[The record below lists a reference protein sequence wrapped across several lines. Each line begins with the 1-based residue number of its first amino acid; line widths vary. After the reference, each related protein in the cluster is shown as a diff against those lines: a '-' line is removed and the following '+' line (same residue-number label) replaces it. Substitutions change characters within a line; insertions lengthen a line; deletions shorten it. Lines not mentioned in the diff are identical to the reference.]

1 MGATDLASPSP
12 DIRRARI
19 PVSQEGEWF
28 VDGAE
33 TNEWFSDFS
42 DVFKHPH
49 SPTPERQEP
58 ARPSTAPSREAP
70 LGPKSTFWALPPQS
84 LVLDAPRDVTLP
96 LNFLNVYPAILRKF
110 PGPPIE
116 ALGRTISY
124 LQALFTESP
133 GFHPFITHLSTDSP
147 PASEFVGKR
156 VAEDLERRLIR
167 IAQNLFSFFHGDV
180 NIVKQYLDECPA
192 ELIPR
197 PLFILSTTDS
207 TSGRMSKGVHGFN
220 NGVEGGARL
229 WQSPV
234 KEAVWMRH
242 IEHVTMQEN
251 IRMCFAT
258 IARKGVTTTTALPS
272 QQRNPLQSVPPL
284 PPPPPQPPL
293 AQQIV
298 PAPQFSPQPP
308 QFPFPPPP
316 PNHAG
321 QITPIT
327 PLRAPQPPQI
337 FHVPPPP
344 MNQMQLPGPTQ
355 VLPQPNFGTPQP
367 PAPISAP
374 ISGPT
379 HFVQPPP
386 HTLPSITRSA
396 SAPGQSF
403 KDDIVRLETQMS
415 RLLQLVESKSRQ

>member
-42 DVFKHPH
+42 DVFKHPP

-58 ARPSTAPSREAP
+58 ARTSTAPSREAP
-70 LGPKSTFWALPPQS
+70 LGPKPTFWALPLQS

-167 IAQNLFSFFHGDV
+167 IVQNLFSFFHGDV

-192 ELIPR
+192 ELIPV
-197 PLFILSTTDS
+197 LSS
-207 TSGRMSKGVHGFN
+207 SY
-220 NGVEGGARL
+220 
-229 WQSPV
+229 
-234 KEAVWMRH
+234 
-242 IEHVTMQEN
+242 
-251 IRMCFAT
+251 
-258 IARKGVTTTTALPS
+258 
-272 QQRNPLQSVPPL
+272 L
-284 PPPPPQPPL
+284 PP
-293 AQQIV
+293 I
-298 PAPQFSPQPP
+298 
-308 QFPFPPPP
+308 
-316 PNHAG
+316 
-321 QITPIT
+321 
-327 PLRAPQPPQI
+327 
-337 FHVPPPP
+337 
-344 MNQMQLPGPTQ
+344 
-355 VLPQPNFGTPQP
+355 
-367 PAPISAP
+367 
-374 ISGPT
+374 
-379 HFVQPPP
+379 P
-386 HTLPSITRSA
+386 HQDGCPRESTGSITA
-396 SAPGQSF
+396 SKEVHVSGKVP
-403 KDDIVRLETQMS
+403 S
-415 RLLQLVESKSRQ
+415 RKLSGCATSST